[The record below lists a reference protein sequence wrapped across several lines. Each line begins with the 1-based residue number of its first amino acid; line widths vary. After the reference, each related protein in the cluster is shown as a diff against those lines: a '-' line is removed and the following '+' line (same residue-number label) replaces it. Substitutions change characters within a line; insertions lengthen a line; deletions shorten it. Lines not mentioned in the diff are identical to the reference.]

1 MPPGMLPL
9 PRTRA
14 SATTRRTRLLALTL
28 VLAGALGGCG
38 ESSATYHSPVLALR
52 VSEFTI
58 TPESV
63 RMPAGV
69 VRIRLANDGVLVH
82 EVAVANADG
91 KILGQTRAVFPGHT
105 ATSAPFTLAR
115 GTYRVYD
122 PGANYAD
129 LGMYGSLSVQ

>member
-14 SATTRRTRLLALTL
+14 SAPTLRARVLRLTL

-38 ESSATYHSPVLALR
+38 ESSATYHSPLLALR
-52 VSEFTI
+52 VNEFEI
-58 TPESV
+58 SPESV

-69 VRIRLANDGVLVH
+69 VRIRLTNNGVLVH

-91 KILGQTRAVFPGHT
+91 EIVKQTGAVFPGRT
-105 ATSAPFTLAR
+105 VTTGPFRLAP
-115 GTYRVYD
+115 GTYRMYD

-129 LGMYGSLSVQ
+129 LGTYGSLSVR